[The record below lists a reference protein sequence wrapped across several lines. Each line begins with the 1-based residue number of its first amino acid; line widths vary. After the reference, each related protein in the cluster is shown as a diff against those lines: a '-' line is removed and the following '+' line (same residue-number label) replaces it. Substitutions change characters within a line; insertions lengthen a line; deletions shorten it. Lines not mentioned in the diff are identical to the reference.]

1 MSHLREEDQ
10 PHSTLTQRIL
20 VVSFIVLSIIQL
32 MFAIVHSI
40 GNDQLFSKTID
51 ANSMMSFIYG
61 NTRIIYMIT
70 SSVLLA
76 LLITLMY
83 KQSQFNSYHFIVLSS
98 ILGAAY
104 YSVSLSSDGTHFD
117 ITLLPATIFL
127 TFYACIMMSR
137 TSLITAAHSQKH
149 HLKEAHLIIDRESS
163 YSYFKIGNS
172 IIVYLILFITAIFMM
187 PGNLYLLIL
196 ISSVVVAIMIN
207 AFKRKET
214 IQPRIEKLI
223 DEEINH
229 NDE

>member
-1 MSHLREEDQ
+1 HSREEDQ
-10 PHSTLTQRIL
+10 SNTTFIQQIL
-20 VVSFIVLSIIQL
+20 SIAFIIISIIQL
-32 MFAIVHSI
+32 VIATIHSI
-40 GNDQLFSKTID
+40 GNDQLFSKFID
-51 ANSMMSFIYG
+51 TRFLTNFIY
-61 NTRIIYMIT
+61 NNASTIYMIT
-70 SSVLLA
+70 SIILLA